1 MNAEQRERYRI
12 KAGLLAEP
20 DGHYSFPSIEGSLTS
35 DTGRTEIIGYWPNHK
50 PTLPPNMDDLA
61 KQQHAH
67 YAAFLA
73 DTEQETP
80 NGNPTN

>member
-20 DGHYSFPSIEGSLTS
+20 DGYYSFPSLEGSLTS
-35 DTGRTEIIGYWPNHK
+35 DTGRTEIIGYWPND
-50 PTLPPNMDDLA
+50 TLIPSSNMDDLA

-67 YAAFLA
+67 YAAFLN
-73 DTEQETP
+73 DTEQEADR
-80 NGNPTN
+80 

>member
-35 DTGRTEIIGYWPNHK
+35 DTGRTEIIGYWPS
-50 PTLPPNMDDLA
+50 PTLIPSSNMDDLA
-61 KQQHAH
+61 KRQHAH

-73 DTEQETP
+73 DTEP
-80 NGNPTN
+80 